1 MVNNELMRC
10 DVAIEIISEMIAD
23 NLLALENEKDENV
36 ILELNKERE
45 VYKKQRN
52 EVYSRNKETIDYV
65 IEIYGNKLKKKK
77 EYRA

>member
-36 ILELNKERE
+36 ILELNKERK